1 MAFQFARLKIPDVVL
16 VETKAFSDNRGFLIE
31 TYKRSE
37 FAANGIPEQFVQDNF
52 TYSRRHVLRG
62 LHYQKN
68 PKAQGKM
75 VTVFY
80 GRIFDV
86 AVDIRIG
93 SPTYGRWV
101 SVELSDEYRN
111 MVYIPRCF
119 AHGFCVLS
127 AEANVVYK
135 STEEYS
141 PDLDRGIIW
150 NDPDLAIEWPIGS
163 PILSAKDAALPTLR
177 QADNNFRVE

>member
-68 PKAQGKM
+68 PKAQGKGL
-75 VTVFY
+75 TRRRPPETHLPL
-80 GRIFDV
+80 GR
-86 AVDIRIG
+86 G
-93 SPTYGRWV
+93 
-101 SVELSDEYRN
+101 L
-111 MVYIPRCF
+111 
-119 AHGFCVLS
+119 
-127 AEANVVYK
+127 
-135 STEEYS
+135 
-141 PDLDRGIIW
+141 
-150 NDPDLAIEWPIGS
+150 
-163 PILSAKDAALPTLR
+163 
-177 QADNNFRVE
+177 